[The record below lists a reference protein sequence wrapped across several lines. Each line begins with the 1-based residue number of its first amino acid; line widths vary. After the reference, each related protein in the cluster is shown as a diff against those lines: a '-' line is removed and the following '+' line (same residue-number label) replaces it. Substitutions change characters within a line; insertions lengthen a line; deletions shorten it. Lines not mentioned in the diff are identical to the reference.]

1 MKRWDLRRAIPVVL
15 APLGALLLAAA
26 VSSIALMISGKDPF
40 AAFSAMFD
48 YAFGPNSGKDVTTEI
63 LNKATAYYL
72 AALAVAIGFRMGL
85 FNIGV
90 DGQSRL
96 ATLAA
101 GALGAASFLSFMP
114 GFLKIVLIVL
124 VAMAVGAAWAGVAAL
139 LKVYRGVSEV
149 ISTIMLN
156 FIGGAIFAYLL
167 TTDRLGVKAPGGEIV
182 STPILPSDSWLN
194 GFVLFPGTSNR
205 VFDFIFVA
213 IAMGIA
219 YWFLL
224 GRTRFGFDLRA
235 SGMNPSAAVA
245 SGVNAKRMV
254 ITTMLL
260 SGGVAGL
267 VALPEVLGRDHAVT
281 TSVPALGFTGIAIAL
296 LGRNSPIGIALA
308 SLLWAFLDVSN
319 LPLDLLD
326 IPKEIVTIM
335 QGVTVLAVVV
345 AYELAARISRRQQQ
359 RRVGVATG
367 EAAIMTLEI
376 PAEIAAK
383 PGVKAVSAEEG
394 SDSSEPSSTP
404 DGPGRHREE
413 RA

>member
-1 MKRWDLRRAIPVVL
+1 MKRWDLRRVLPIIL
-15 APLGALLLAAA
+15 APIGALLLAAA
-26 VSSIALMISGKDPF
+26 ISSIALLISGKDPF
-40 AAFSAMFD
+40 EAFSAMFE
-48 YAFGPNSGKDVTTEI
+48 YAFGPSSGPDVTTEI
-63 LNKATAYYL
+63 LNKATSYYI

-101 GALGAASFLSFMP
+101 GALGAASFLAFMP
-114 GFLKIVLIVL
+114 GPVRIVVMVV

-167 TTDRLGVKAPGGEIV
+167 TTERLGVKAPGGEIV
-182 STPILPSDSWLN
+182 STPILPEDSWLN
-194 GFVLFPGTSNR
+194 GFQLFPNTANR

-213 IAMGIA
+213 IALGVA

-235 SGMNPSAAVA
+235 TGMNPSAAVA

-254 ITTMLL
+254 IATMLL

-267 VALPEVLGRDHAVT
+267 VALPEVIGRDHAVT

-296 LGRNSPIGIALA
+296 LGRNNPIGIALA

-326 IPKEIVTIM
+326 IPKEIVAIM
-335 QGVTVLAVVV
+335 QGVTLLAVVV

-359 RRVGVATG
+359 RSVGKATG
-367 EAAIMTLEI
+367 EAAVVTLKI
-376 PAEIAAK
+376 PASIAAK
-383 PGVKAVSAEEG
+383 EGVETVTATIDTTLPGSEVETDRPEE
-394 SDSSEPSSTP
+394 P
-404 DGPGRHREE
+404 
-413 RA
+413 A

>member
-1 MKRWDLRRAIPVVL
+1 MKRWDLRRILPVLL
-15 APLGALLLAAA
+15 APIGALLLAAA
-26 VSSIALMISGKDPF
+26 ISSLALMISGKDPF
-40 AAFSAMFD
+40 AAYEAMFD
-48 YAFGPNSGKDVTTEI
+48 YSFGPDSGPSVMTDI

-101 GALGAASFLSFMP
+101 GALGAASFLSWVP
-114 GFLKIVLIVL
+114 GVLRIVLIVI

-167 TTDRLGVKAPGGEIV
+167 TTERLGVKAPGGEIV
-182 STPILPSDSWLN
+182 STPILPEDSWLN
-194 GFVLFPGTSNR
+194 GFQLFPGTTNR
-205 VFDFIFVA
+205 VFDFFFVA
-213 IAMGIA
+213 IAAGIA

-224 GRTRFGFDLRA
+224 GRTRFGYDLRA
-235 SGMNPSAAVA
+235 TGMNPSAAVA
-245 SGVNAKRMV
+245 SGVNAGRMV
-254 ITTMLL
+254 IATMLI
-260 SGGVAGL
+260 SGAVAGL
-267 VALPEVLGRDHAVT
+267 VALPEIIGRDHAVT

-296 LGRNSPIGIALA
+296 LGRNNPVGIALA
-308 SLLWAFLDVSN
+308 ALLWSFLDVSN

-326 IPKEIVTIM
+326 IPKEIVAIM
-335 QGVTVLAVVV
+335 QGVTLLAVVV

-359 RRVGVATG
+359 RSVGKATG
-367 EAAIMTLEI
+367 EAAVVTLKI
-376 PAEIAAK
+376 PASIAAK
-383 PGVKAVSAEEG
+383 EGVETVSAMIDTAEPPPGSKVETDRPEE
-394 SDSSEPSSTP
+394 P
-404 DGPGRHREE
+404 
-413 RA
+413 A

>member
-1 MKRWDLRRAIPVVL
+1 MKRWDPRRVLPIIL
-15 APLGALLLAAA
+15 APIGALLLAAA
-26 VSSIALMISGKDPF
+26 ISSVALLISGKDPF
-40 AAFSAMFD
+40 DAFSAMFE
-48 YAFGPNSGKDVTTEI
+48 YAFGPSSGPDVTTEI
-63 LNKATAYYL
+63 LNKATSYYI

-101 GALGAASFLSFMP
+101 GALGAASFLAFVP
-114 GFLKIVLIVL
+114 GPVRIVVMVV

-167 TTDRLGVKAPGGEIV
+167 TTERLGVKAPGGEIV
-182 STPILPSDSWLN
+182 STPILPEDSWLN
-194 GFVLFPGTSNR
+194 GFQLFPNTANR

-213 IAMGIA
+213 IALGVA

-235 SGMNPSAAVA
+235 TGMNPSAAVA

-254 ITTMLL
+254 IATMLL

-267 VALPEVLGRDHAVT
+267 VALPEVIGRDHAVT

-296 LGRNSPIGIALA
+296 LGRNNPIGIALA

-326 IPKEIVTIM
+326 IPKEIVAIM
-335 QGVTVLAVVV
+335 QGVTLLAVVV

-359 RRVGVATG
+359 RRVGMATG
-367 EAAIMTLEI
+367 EAAIVTLEI
-376 PAEIAAK
+376 PASIAAK
-383 PGVKAVSAEEG
+383 PGVQTVSATIETA
-394 SDSSEPSSTP
+394 EPPRRP
-404 DGPGRHREE
+404 DETDRPEE